1 MTPLTRQTVY
11 SVWTLIAFFALLRLF
26 TAPFF
31 GLGVDEAHYVLYA
44 KHLELSYFDHP
55 PLVGWLHLPLLGF
68 APSELAA
75 RVPPITLGAIT
86 SYFVYK
92 LVLEIFA
99 DRRIAFW
106 STLALNS
113 SFIFGALFLMLLP
126 DTILIALSFALMSTL
141 ISTTKNPNL
150 KNYLLL
156 GLLLGLCGLSKYT
169 AVILIPAILLFLFLD
184 KKLSLLLSPK
194 TLLTVFTALA
204 VIYPVVIWNI
214 QNDFASFAYQGSHVA
229 GANTFSPLILAKNIG
244 IWFGAY
250 SPPLF
255 VIASYG
261 LSKSAKSANIA
272 EKLAFYIGIFLLG
285 FFLFTAALKP
295 ALPHWIAPFF
305 ALFIPLGVAHLLSSG
320 YEKTAK
326 YSILF
331 SLAVTLL
338 LHLELAAKIGTFT
351 DLKSPFRD
359 IYGRSEAALTAKR
372 LKPANTDIALLNWSE
387 ASRIAY
393 YANESVFV
401 ADSRKDQF
409 DIWYTKEPLGRDFL
423 FVLPISST
431 DKLENSCECEEVKAM
446 GHYDAKLNGGL
457 VDGFDFVLCKNFKGM
472 KK

>member
-11 SVWTLIAFFALLRLF
+11 SVWTLIAFFTLLRLF

-75 RVPPITLGAIT
+75 RVPPIALGAIT
-86 SYFVYK
+86 SYFAYK
-92 LVLEIFA
+92 LILEIFA

-141 ISTTKNPNL
+141 IDAIKNPSL

-169 AVILIPAILLFLFLD
+169 AVILIPGILLFLFLD
-184 KKLSLLLSPK
+184 KKLSLLFSLK
-194 TLLTVFTALA
+194 ALLTVFTALA
-204 VIYPVVIWNI
+204 VISPVIIWNI

-229 GANTFSPLILAKNIG
+229 GASSFNPLVLAKNIG

-261 LSKSAKSANIA
+261 LFKSAKSANIA
-272 EKLAFYIGIFLLG
+272 EKLAFCIGIFLLL

-305 ALFIPLGVAHLLSSG
+305 ALFIPLGVGRLLSSG

-331 SLAVTLL
+331 SFTVTLL
-338 LHLELAAKIGTFT
+338 LHIELAAKVGTFA

-359 IYGRSEAALTAKR
+359 IYGRSQAALIAKK
-372 LKPANTDIALLNWSE
+372 LKPANADLAVLNWSE

-393 YANESVFV
+393 YSNETVFV
-401 ADSRKDQF
+401 ANSRKDQF
-409 DIWYTKEPLGRDFL
+409 DIWYNGALSGKDFL
-423 FVLPISST
+423 FVLPMSST
-431 DKLENSCECEEVKAM
+431 DKLENFCECDQTLQM
-446 GHYDAKLNGGL
+446 GHYDARLNGGL
-457 VDGFDFVLCKNFKGM
+457 VDGFDFVLCKNFKGV